1 MGEIN
6 CIPDPYNDS
15 PIVPSVVSFLDPQ
28 IYSKTKSFKKKE
40 ELGYDLDPSPSF
52 VLVGSAAKKRIDTH
66 PHHTLYHAKRV
77 LGRFYDDDA
86 VKELKEEVEFHVHK
100 QIKSNNGNE
109 VDDFRNSDVDDQEE
123 KYGVVFNVPFHHK
136 SLKKLTKEKQEQQKN
151 NLISILPHQVG
162 SYVINHLME
171 ITSQYLGYDNVKSAV
186 IAVPAK
192 FSAYQRQSTVE
203 AFKHVGV
210 KVARILEEPVAAALA
225 YGLQKKENV
234 DYIIVYD
241 FGGGTLDVSVLQV
254 FDGGYVEVIG
264 NDGDNRLGGADF
276 DAAVAHF
283 LLEDNDEYGT
293 KIVNDV
299 SKVLSELEKSYN
311 DAEDDIEEY
320 LVSKCTKLVE
330 MPLCSL
336 SSLHTMGEKMKIE
349 LSSLKSESNSFVSG
363 KCYGVP
369 SLNADGAPP
378 TNISDFCSMLEPIKF
393 KINSEQ
399 YNKACTPLYDR
410 SISPVSRILGDLDLS
425 VGDIDEVVMV
435 GGTTR
440 MPQIREMVKEALQ
453 IESLNTSIDP
463 DLTVAYG
470 AASVID

>member
-15 PIVPSVVSFLDPQ
+15 PIIPSVISFLEPQ
-28 IYSKTKSFKKKE
+28 SYSKTKSYKKKE
-40 ELGYDLDPSPSF
+40 ELGYDLDPSPSY

-86 VKELKEEVEFHVHK
+86 VKELKEEVEFYVNK
-100 QIKSNNGNE
+100 QEKEHDNDIDNNNIN
-109 VDDFRNSDVDDQEE
+109 DDEE
-123 KYGVVFNVPFHHK
+123 EQKYGVVFDVPFHYR
-136 SLKKLTKEKQEQQKN
+136 SLKQSTRKQEEQQQN
-151 NLISILPHQVG
+151 NVISILPHQVG

-171 ITSQYLGYDNVKSAV
+171 ITAEYLGYDNVRSAV

-283 LLEDNDEYGT
+283 LMEDDDGYGT
-293 KIVNDV
+293 KVVNDI
-299 SKVLSELEKSYN
+299 SKALSELEKIY
-311 DAEDDIEEY
+311 DDKKDDIEES

-349 LSSLKSESNSFVSG
+349 LSSIASNSDEVVSR

-369 SLNADGAPP
+369 SFNADEASP
-378 TNISDFCSMLEPIKF
+378 TSISDFCSMLQPINF
-393 KINSEQ
+393 QINIEQ
-399 YNKACTPLYDR
+399 YNKACTPLYER
-410 SISPVSRILGDLDLS
+410 SITPVSRILKDLDLS
-425 VGDIDEVVMV
+425 IGEIDEVVMV

-453 IESLNTSIDP
+453 VESLNTSIDP